1 MNNISL
7 REFLQDQLSWLLSS
21 HEINF
26 YALSDDLA
34 YALENRGYCS
44 SPYFEHDKAL
54 MCQINK
60 RHEPDCRNVHCT
72 SYDFCMMMRKE
83 GYV

>member
-7 REFLQDQLSWLLSS
+7 REFLQDQLSYYSYELNSD
-21 HEINF
+21 
-26 YALSDDLA
+26 ALADDLA
-34 YALENRGYCS
+34 YALETRGYCS

-60 RHEPDCRNVHCT
+60 RHEPDCRNVHCA
-72 SYDFCMMMRKE
+72 SYNFCMMMRKE